1 MMIKYLFADLDGTLL
16 DPTGK
21 VNAETAQAVQTRGL
35 PVTLVSARAPMEM
48 QAAVEALQLNG
59 PQIAF
64 NGGLIYEQQAGQI
77 VPLQMH
83 PMKHTRAE
91 MLLDFIKNEFP
102 GVSLS
107 CYTRDQWYTERIDGG
122 VRHEQQLTG
131 QPVTV
136 TKYDD
141 LLADTANR
149 IFKITVITLDF
160 KLISALAA
168 ALKKLNY
175 PDVSAKLSGLTYL
188 EITSDAAQKSRGIH
202 FIQDEYQLAKAE
214 LAAIGD
220 SENDLPMF
228 EQVGMPIVMGNAAPN
243 IQAISPYITQTN
255 AENGVAYALQ
265 HFLKED

>member
-1 MMIKYLFADLDGTLL
+1 MIKYLFADLDGTLL

-21 VNAETAQAVQTRGL
+21 VNATTAQAVQERGL

-48 QAAVEALQLNG
+48 QAAVDALKLTG

-64 NGGLIYEQQAGQI
+64 NGGLIYERQAGKMI
-77 VPLQMH
+77 PLQMH
-83 PMKHTRAE
+83 PMKHSRAE
-91 MLLDFIKNEFP
+91 MLLNFIKNEFP

-107 CYTRDQWYTERIDGG
+107 CYTRDNWYTERIDGG
-122 VRHEQQLTG
+122 VRHEQRLTG
-131 QPVTV
+131 QPVQV
-136 TKYDD
+136 TSYDD
-141 LLADTANR
+141 LMADADQR

-175 PDVSAKLSGLTYL
+175 PDISAKLSGLTYL

-202 FIQDEYQLAKAE
+202 FIQAQYQLAKAE

-228 EQVGMPIVMGNAAPN
+228 AQVGMPIVMGNAAPD
-243 IQAISPYITQTN
+243 IQAVSPYVTKSN
-255 AENGVAYALQ
+255 AEDGVAYAFQ
-265 HFLKED
+265 TYLKKE